1 MTCNARLETQLMP
14 EIDLAV
20 ARHCHRPRRRGFR
33 PGRLADRDRDVLLN
47 DTVADMALLAGPN
60 HPTIHEGRRRRLV
73 KNDQTRPS
81 DFGSISARR
90 ATKGAQ
96 H

>member
-20 ARHCHRPRRRGFR
+20 GRHCHRPRRRGFR

-47 DTVADMALLAGPN
+47 DTVAAMALRAGPH
-60 HPTIHEGRRRRLV
+60 HPTFHEGRRR
-73 KNDQTRPS
+73 QTRPS
-81 DFGSISARR
+81 DFGSINARR

-96 H
+96 N

>member
-1 MTCNARLETQLMP
+1 
-14 EIDLAV
+14 
-20 ARHCHRPRRRGFR
+20 
-33 PGRLADRDRDVLLN
+33 
-47 DTVADMALLAGPN
+47 MALLAGPN

-96 H
+96 N